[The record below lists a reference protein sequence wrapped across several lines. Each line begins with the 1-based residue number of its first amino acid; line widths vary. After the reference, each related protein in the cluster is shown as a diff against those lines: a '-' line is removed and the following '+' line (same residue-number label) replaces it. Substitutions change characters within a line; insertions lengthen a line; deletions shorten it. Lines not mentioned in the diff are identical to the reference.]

1 MASQQGRS
9 RGIFFSLTF
18 DWRIDMLDF
27 LYLFVC
33 LFVFFSAILD
43 LGPIR
48 THNLIEK

>member
-1 MASQQGRS
+1 MASQQSRS
-9 RGIFFSLTF
+9 CGIFLSLTF

-33 LFVFFSAILD
+33 LFSAILD

-48 THNLIEK
+48 THDLIEK